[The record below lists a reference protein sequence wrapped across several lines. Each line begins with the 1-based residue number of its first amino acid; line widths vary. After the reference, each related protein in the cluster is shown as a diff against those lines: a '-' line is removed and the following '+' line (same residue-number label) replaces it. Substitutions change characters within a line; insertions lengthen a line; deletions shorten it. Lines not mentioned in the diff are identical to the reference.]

1 MFSCHRSRS
10 TCPSWLVAFALILLA
25 GGSPARAAQRQPAAP
40 GLDNPALRAGG
51 QEYLPGVILLKLVR
65 PLQIAGVA
73 KTTGIGALDAL
84 CTRHGVER
92 LEPLVPSSSH
102 ARIAGADLSRLV
114 RVQFS
119 SGEDALEVARAF
131 AANADVEYAE
141 PQFVYPL
148 TALSNDPLYA
158 AEQSTYYDKMAFP
171 AAYDDTRGNE
181 GDVVV
186 AIVDGGSEW
195 QHPDLAANV
204 WTNPGEV
211 TNGLDDDGNG
221 YVDDLHGWNF
231 ANGSNNPTG
240 LVQTPSAAG
249 HGTHVAGIAC
259 AVSDNAS
266 GVAGASWNARFM
278 PVCVAHPTVDNAIA
292 FGYQGILYAVDNG
305 ADVVNCS
312 WGGQGNPS
320 YFEREVIDYAR
331 QHGVVVVAAAGNNGS
346 SADFYPA
353 TYPHVLAVANL
364 NNSDQKISS
373 SNYGPWVDVA
383 AQGTNI
389 HSTYRGGTYLDLNGT
404 SMASPHV
411 AAACALV
418 KTKWPSYLAEQVRER
433 VRVTATNIDA
443 TNPGFAGQLGYG
455 RIHVAQ
461 ALTKVTP
468 AIRIRSVTYDTPD
481 GDQLIEPGE
490 TIAVHVR
497 VINYLD
503 AATTATFTLGET
515 STFASVTTNN
525 DAVAS
530 LGTLEETVLD
540 FAVRFTAAAP
550 VNHLVTCVLNI
561 TTASPAYTDVDRFEL
576 RVLPIITTHDANNVV
591 TTVTSVGKLGFGEK
605 AGGNGKDGVGFLF
618 DGSPNLLFEGALLI
632 GTGSATI
639 SDGARGANPSLADDD
654 FVTTANGTPS
664 LTEAH
669 PVYDQFA
676 LAAFTDAGATTPLG
690 LHVRQESWEISAP
703 PYDDFVVL
711 RYAILNQSAETL
723 DGVRVG
729 WFFDWDVDGSNYET
743 NRTGFD
749 ASRDLAY
756 AYDDGAGP
764 NVFVGVQTLTS
775 PGTTSCRGIWND
787 EAAADNPDWGV
798 YDGFTDAEK
807 WECLSAGIV
816 HAAAGPADISQA
828 LATGP
833 FTISPGDS
841 IVVAFAVLGGSD
853 LADLQQN
860 ADVAQSTWDQP
871 VDSETT
877 PVPRRLWLA
886 QNVPNPF
893 NPTTTIEFD
902 LPQLAAVELGVYSV
916 SGKLVRTLVDE
927 HRQAGT
933 HRVTWDGRDRSGRR
947 APSGIYFYR
956 LTVDGRSFTR
966 KMQMLK

>member
-1 MFSCHRSRS
+1 MFSCHCSHS
-10 TCPSWLVAFALILLA
+10 TRPLWLVSFALALLA
-25 GGSPARAAQRQPAAP
+25 SANPAVAAERQRAAP
-40 GLDNPALRAGG
+40 GLDNPALLAGG
-51 QEYLPGVILLKLVR
+51 QEYLSGVILLKLVH
-65 PLQIAGVA
+65 PLENGGVA
-73 KTTGIGALDAL
+73 KASGIGALDAL
-84 CTRHGVER
+84 CARHGVER
-92 LEPLVPSSSH
+92 LEPLVPADGS
-102 ARIAGADLSRLV
+102 ARTAGAGLSRLY

-119 SGEDALEVARAF
+119 SGADALEVARAF
-131 AANADVEYAE
+131 AASADVEYAE

-148 TALSNDPLYA
+148 AALSNDPLYA
-158 AEQSTYYDKMAFP
+158 VEQSPYFDKMSFP

-181 GDVVV
+181 GGVVI

-204 WTNPGEV
+204 WTNPGE
-211 TNGLDDDGNG
+211 TANGQDDDGNG
-221 YVDDLHGWNF
+221 YVDDVHGWNF
-231 ANGSNNPTG
+231 ANGSNDPTG

-278 PVCVAHPTVDNAIA
+278 PVCVAHPTLDNAIA

-320 YFEREVIDYAR
+320 YFEREVIEYAR
-331 QHGVVVVAAAGNNGS
+331 EHGVVVVAAAGNNGS
-346 SADFYPA
+346 AADFYPA
-353 TYPHVLAVANL
+353 MYPHVLAVANV
-364 NNSDQKISS
+364 NNSDQKIAS
-373 SNYGPWVDVA
+373 SNYGTWVDVS

-389 HSTYRGGTYLDLNGT
+389 HSTYRGGNYLDLNGT

-418 KTKWPSYLAEQVRER
+418 KTKWPSYRAEQVRER

-443 TNPGFAGQLGYG
+443 LNPGFAGQLGYG

-461 ALTKVTP
+461 ALAKVTP
-468 AIRIRSVTYDTPD
+468 AIRIQSVTYDTPD
-481 GDQLIEPGE
+481 GDAVIEPGE

-503 AATTATFTLGET
+503 AATNATFTLGET
-515 STFASVTTNN
+515 SSYASATTNN
-525 DAVAS
+525 DAVAN
-530 LGTLEETVLD
+530 LGTLEETGLD

-550 VNHLVTCVLNI
+550 VNHLVTFVLNI
-561 TTASPAYTDVDRFEL
+561 STGSPVYTDVDRFEL
-576 RVLPIITTHDANNVV
+576 RVLPIITTHDANHVL

-618 DGSPNLLFEGALLI
+618 AGSPNLLFEGALMI
-632 GTGSATI
+632 GTGMATI
-639 SDGARGANPSLADDD
+639 SDGARGANPSVADDD
-654 FVTTANGTPS
+654 FVTAANGTPALS
-664 LTEAH
+664 ETH

-676 LAAFTDAGATTPLG
+676 VAAFTDAGATTALG

-711 RYAILNQSAETL
+711 RYAIRNQSAATL
-723 DGVRVG
+723 DGIRVG

-749 ASRDLAY
+749 ASRGLGY
-756 AYDDGAGP
+756 VYDDGAGP
-764 NVFVGVQTLTS
+764 EVFVGVRTLTA
-775 PGTTSCRGIWND
+775 PGTTSYRGIWND
-787 EAAADNPDWGV
+787 ESDADNPAWGV
-798 YDGFTDAEK
+798 YDGFIDAEK

-816 HAAAGPADISQA
+816 NPSVGPADISQA

-833 FTISPGDS
+833 FTIAPGDS
-841 IVVAFAVLGGSD
+841 IVVAFAILGGSD

-860 ADVAQSTWDQP
+860 ADVAQSAWDQP
-871 VDSETT
+871 VDSEITS
-877 PVPRRLWLA
+877 VPRRLWLA

-893 NPTTTIEFD
+893 NPTTEIVFD

-916 SGKLVRTLVDE
+916 SGKLVRTLAGE
-927 HRQAGT
+927 RLQPGT

-947 APSGIYFYR
+947 APSGTYFYR